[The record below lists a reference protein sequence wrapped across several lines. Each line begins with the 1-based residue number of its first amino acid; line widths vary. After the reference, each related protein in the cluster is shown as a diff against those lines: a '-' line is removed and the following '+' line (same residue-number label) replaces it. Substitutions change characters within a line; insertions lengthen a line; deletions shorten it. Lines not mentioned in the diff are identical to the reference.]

1 MDYIWTPWRY
11 QYMKQAE
18 SNKLPECIFCDAAN
32 RKDDHETLVAYR
44 GKKVFIILNRY
55 PYTSGHVMIVP
66 YAHVGDLASADPEAL
81 AEMMHLAQRVEG
93 AFRANYKP
101 DGMNVGMN
109 IGRAGGAGVVG
120 HIHLHVLP
128 ALVRRFQFHDR
139 RRRNARASRRPQHD
153 VHSSSRISHVRPRR
167 IPVNLAL
174 TEDQQLLQKSVRE
187 FAESEVK
194 PLARENDETGKFPRE
209 LFRKAAELG
218 LTGVAIPE
226 SEGGAG
232 FDHVSY
238 TIVIEEISRA
248 CASTG
253 VILSVQ
259 NSLYCDP
266 IHRLGTVEQKQK
278 FLLPFARGEKIGCY
292 ALTEP
297 QAGSNAAAL
306 QTKAVKQ
313 GDKYII
319 NGTKAWITNGGAADA
334 AIVYVNTDPP
344 KGEKGIT
351 ALIVEKGTPGF
362 KVGKEEK
369 KLGINATAC
378 SELVF
383 TDCEVPE
390 SNRIGSEG
398 EGYKVALSTLDGGRI
413 GIAAQACGIA
423 QGAFEA
429 ALEYSKQRMAFGHPI
444 SQFQAIQFML
454 ADMSTELDAA
464 RLLIRKAAWKQDTG
478 ARFSMDAA
486 IAKLFASEMSTRVT
500 HKAIQIH
507 GGNGYSREYPV
518 ERNYR
523 DARITEIYE
532 GTSEIQ
538 RLVISSWVL
547 KQ

>member
-1 MDYIWTPWRY
+1 
-11 QYMKQAE
+11 
-18 SNKLPECIFCDAAN
+18 
-32 RKDDHETLVAYR
+32 
-44 GKKVFIILNRY
+44 
-55 PYTSGHVMIVP
+55 
-66 YAHVGDLASADPEAL
+66 
-81 AEMMHLAQRVEG
+81 
-93 AFRANYKP
+93 
-101 DGMNVGMN
+101 MN
-109 IGRAGGAGVVG
+109 
-120 HIHLHVLP
+120 LE
-128 ALVRRFQFHDR
+128 
-139 RRRNARASRRPQHD
+139 
-153 VHSSSRISHVRPRR
+153 
-167 IPVNLAL
+167 L
-174 TEDQQLLQKSVRE
+174 TEEQTLLQKTVRE

-194 PLARENDETGKFPRE
+194 PLAKEIDETGRFPRDT
-209 LFRKAAELG
+209 FKKAAELG
-218 LTGVAIPE
+218 LTGIAFSE
-226 SEGGAG
+226 AEGGAG
-232 FDHVSY
+232 FDHIAYS
-238 TIVIEEISRA
+238 IVIEEISRC

-266 IHRLGTVEQKQK
+266 IHRFGTDEQKRK

-306 QTKAVKQ
+306 QTKAVKK
-313 GDKYII
+313 GDTYVV

-351 ALIVEKGTPGF
+351 ALVVERGTPGF

-378 SELVF
+378 CELVF
-383 TDCEVPE
+383 TDCEVPAA
-390 SNRIGSEG
+390 NRIGNEG

-413 GIAAQACGIA
+413 GIAAQATGIA
-423 QGAFEA
+423 QGAFDA
-429 ALEYSKQRMAFGHPI
+429 ALAWSQQRMAFGHPI

-454 ADMSTELDAA
+454 ADMSTEIDAA
-464 RLLIRKAAWKQDTG
+464 RLLVRKAAWRQDTG
-478 ARFSMDAA
+478 ARFTMDAA
-486 IAKLFASEMSTRVT
+486 IAKLFASEMATRVT

-507 GGNGYSREYPV
+507 GGYGYSREYPV
-518 ERNYR
+518 ERAYR

-547 KQ
+547 KS